1 MINNL
6 VHPRVV
12 EAFLVSPT
20 FTSKLPKGVQ
30 LFLRPHFPV
39 HPRAD
44 SSAEA
49 LAALQGEKYTWAIV
63 DERAGTHTKYV
74 LAAALVEPDVSDEDF
89 DALDAALTPPPPTT
103 KEEGKE
109 GEEGKEEHGFRMYLD
124 DANDPCFIVGTRK
137 VTPSDDGHAFF
148 TWVLNGAAVSRAA
161 GLKLILSNGPRWILV
176 ETDNGLSISRSV
188 GKRKDGT
195 MLDKDGANTSMF
207 GGLVSQ
213 AFEAVVT
220 RDAMASLMAAKAK
233 AGK

>member
-20 FTSKLPKGVQ
+20 FTSKLPSGVQ

-39 HPRAD
+39 HPRAGA
-44 SSAEA
+44 SAEA
-49 LAALQGEKYTWAIV
+49 LDALQGEKYTWAIV

-74 LAAALVEPDVSDEDF
+74 LAAALVEQDVSDEDF
-89 DALDAALTPPPPTT
+89 DALDGALTPPPLT
-103 KEEGKE
+103 KDEGEGKE
-109 GEEGKEEHGFRMYLD
+109 GEEHGFRMYLD
-124 DANDPCFIVGTRK
+124 DNNDPCFIVGTRR
-137 VTPSDDGHAFF
+137 VTPSDAQHAFF
-148 TWVLNGAAVSRAA
+148 TWILNGAAVSRAA
-161 GLKLILSNGPRWILV
+161 GLKIILSSGPRWILV
-176 ETDNGLSISRSV
+176 ETEDGLSISRSV
-188 GKRKDGT
+188 GKRKDGSV
-195 MLDKDGANTSMF
+195 LDMDGANTSMF

-233 AGK
+233 VGK